1 MKQCLMS
8 NFIPNLPQDNAKTV
22 VMSTNN
28 KELVNRVE
36 ELGIKVL
43 SSENLSKLLIFE
55 QYHTDLQ
62 LLHYNKD
69 TVFVLKECT
78 SLKENLKKYF
88 PNVIEISKNIDKD
101 YPNNVMLNCVVL
113 NDKLICNT
121 KTIAD
126 EVLQMAIKDNL
137 KIINVNQGYTKCST
151 CIANENAIITS
162 DKSIYK
168 SCRNEMD
175 VLLIRQGY
183 IKLSGTD
190 YGFIGGSSFKY
201 NRHTLVFTG
210 NIKLHPDYES
220 IKSFVENHN
229 AELLSLTENTV
240 IDIGSII
247 PID

>member
-1 MKQCLMS
+1 MS
-8 NFIPNLPQDNAKTV
+8 NFIPNLPQDNAKLV

-43 SSENLSKLLIFE
+43 SSVNLSKLLIFE

-62 LLHYNKD
+62 FLHYNKD
-69 TVFVLKECT
+69 TVFVLNECT
-78 SLKENLKKYF
+78 SLKGNLKKYF
-88 PNVIEISKNIDKD
+88 PNAIEISKNIDKD

-113 NDKLICNT
+113 SDKLICNT

-126 EVLQMAIKDNL
+126 EVLQMATNDNL

-151 CIANENAIITS
+151 CIVNENAIITS

-183 IKLSGTD
+183 IELSGTD

-201 NRHTLVFTG
+201 NRNTLIFTG

-220 IKSFVENHN
+220 IKSFAQNHN
-229 AELLSLTENTV
+229 TKLLNLTENKI
-240 IDIGSII
+240 IDIGGII
-247 PID
+247 PIA

>member
-1 MKQCLMS
+1 MS
-8 NFIPNLPQDNAKTV
+8 NFKPNLPQDNAKIV

-36 ELGIKVL
+36 ELGVKVL
-43 SSENLSKLLIFE
+43 PSENLSKLLIFE

-62 LLHYNKD
+62 FLHYNKD

-88 PNVIEISKNIDKD
+88 PNVIEISKNIEKG
-101 YPNNVMLNCVVL
+101 YPNSVMLNCVVL

-121 KTIAD
+121 KTISD

-151 CIANENAIITS
+151 CIVNENAIITS

-183 IKLSGTD
+183 IELSGTD

-201 NRHTLVFTG
+201 NRNTLVFTG
-210 NIKLHPDYES
+210 NIELHPDYES
-220 IKSFVENHN
+220 IKSFAQNHN
-229 AELLSLTENTV
+229 VELLSLTENTM

>member
-1 MKQCLMS
+1 MS
-8 NFIPNLPQDNAKTV
+8 NFKPNLPQDNAKIV
-22 VMSTNN
+22 VTSTNN
-28 KELVNRVE
+28 KELVKRVE
-36 ELGIKVL
+36 ELGVKVL
-43 SSENLSKLLIFE
+43 PSENLSKLLTFE

-62 LLHYNKD
+62 FLHYNKD
-69 TVFVLKECT
+69 TVFVLKDCT

-88 PNVIEISKNIDKD
+88 PNVIEISKNIEID

-137 KIINVNQGYTKCST
+137 KIINANQGYTKCST
-151 CIANENAIITS
+151 CIVNENAIITS

-183 IKLSGTD
+183 IELSGTD

-201 NRHTLVFTG
+201 NRNTLVFTG
-210 NIKLHPDYES
+210 NIELHPDYES
-220 IKSFVENHN
+220 IKSFAQNHN
-229 AELLSLTENTV
+229 VELLSLTENTM

>member
-1 MKQCLMS
+1 MS
-8 NFIPNLPQDNAKTV
+8 NFKPNLPEENAKIV

-28 KELVNRVE
+28 KELVKRVE

-62 LLHYNKD
+62 FLHYNKD

-126 EVLQMAIKDNL
+126 EVLQMAIQDNL

-151 CIANENAIITS
+151 CIVNENAIITS

-183 IKLSGTD
+183 IELSGTD

-201 NRHTLVFTG
+201 NRNTLVFSG
-210 NIKLHPDYES
+210 NVKLHPDYES

-229 AELLSLTENTV
+229 VELFSLTENTM

-247 PID
+247 PIGW

>member
-1 MKQCLMS
+1 MS
-8 NFIPNLPQDNAKTV
+8 NFNPNLPQDNAKIV

-36 ELGIKVL
+36 ELGIKAL

-62 LLHYNKD
+62 FLHYNKD
-69 TVFVLKECT
+69 TVFVLNECT
-78 SLKENLKKYF
+78 CLKENLKKYF
-88 PNVIEISKNIDKD
+88 PNVIEISKNIEKD

-113 NDKLICNT
+113 NDELICNT

-151 CIANENAIITS
+151 CIVNENAIITS

-183 IKLSGTD
+183 IELTGTD

-201 NRHTLVFTG
+201 NRNTLVFTG
-210 NIKLHPDYES
+210 NIKLHPDYKS

-229 AELLSLTENTV
+229 VELLSLTENTM

-247 PID
+247 PIS

>member
-1 MKQCLMS
+1 MS
-8 NFIPNLPQDNAKTV
+8 NFIPNLPQDNAKLV

-36 ELGIKVL
+36 ELKIKVL
-43 SSENLSKLLIFE
+43 PSENLSKLLIFE

-78 SLKENLKKYF
+78 NLKENLKKYF
-88 PNVIEISKNIDKD
+88 PNVIEISKNIEKD

-113 NDKLICNT
+113 NDKLICNS

-137 KIINVNQGYTKCST
+137 KIINANQGYTKCST
-151 CIANENAIITS
+151 CIVNENAIITS

-183 IKLSGTD
+183 IELSGVD
-190 YGFIGGSSFKY
+190 YGFIGGSSFKV
-201 NRHTLVFTG
+201 NKNTLAFTG
-210 NIKLHPDYES
+210 NIKLHPDYEI
-220 IKSFVENHN
+220 IKSFAQNYNV
-229 AELLSLTENTV
+229 ELLSLTENTM

>member
-1 MKQCLMS
+1 MS
-8 NFIPNLPQDNAKTV
+8 NFIPNLPQDNAKIV

-62 LLHYNKD
+62 FLHYNKD

-126 EVLQMAIKDNL
+126 EVLQMAIQDNL

-151 CIANENAIITS
+151 CIVNENAIITS

-183 IKLSGTD
+183 IELSGTD

-201 NRHTLVFTG
+201 NRNTLVFSG
-210 NIKLHPDYES
+210 NVKLHPDYES

-229 AELLSLTENTV
+229 VELLSLTENTM

-247 PID
+247 PIG

>member
-1 MKQCLMS
+1 MS
-8 NFIPNLPQDNAKTV
+8 NFKPNLPEENAKIV

-28 KELVNRVE
+28 KELVKRVE
-36 ELGIKVL
+36 ELGVKVL
-43 SSENLSKLLIFE
+43 LSENLSKLLIFE

-62 LLHYNKD
+62 FLHYNKD

-88 PNVIEISKNIDKD
+88 PNVIEISKNIEKD

-113 NDKLICNT
+113 NDKLICNI

-137 KIINVNQGYTKCST
+137 KIINANQGYTKCST
-151 CIANENAIITS
+151 CIVNENAIITS

-183 IKLSGTD
+183 IELSGTD

-201 NRHTLVFTG
+201 NRNTVVFTG
-210 NIKLHPDYES
+210 NIELHPDYES
-220 IKSFVENHN
+220 IKSFAQNHN
-229 AELLSLTENTV
+229 VELLSLTENTM

-247 PID
+247 PIG

>member
-1 MKQCLMS
+1 MS
-8 NFIPNLPQDNAKTV
+8 NFNPNLPQDNAKIV
-22 VMSTNN
+22 VMSTN
-28 KELVNRVE
+28 KKVLVKRVE

-62 LLHYNKD
+62 FLHYNKD

-78 SLKENLKKYF
+78 SLKESLKKYF
-88 PNVIEISKNIDKD
+88 PNVIEISQSVDKD

-151 CIANENAIITS
+151 CIINENTIITS

-183 IKLSGTD
+183 IELTGTD

-201 NRHTLVFTG
+201 NRNKLVFTG
-210 NIKLHPDYES
+210 NIELHPDYES

-229 AELLSLTENTV
+229 VELLSLTENTM

-247 PID
+247 PIG

>member
-1 MKQCLMS
+1 MS
-8 NFIPNLPQDNAKTV
+8 NFKPNLPQDNAKIV

-36 ELGIKVL
+36 ELGVKVL
-43 SSENLSKLLIFE
+43 PSENLSKLLIFE

-62 LLHYNKD
+62 FLHYNKD
-69 TVFVLKECT
+69 TVFVLKVCT

-126 EVLQMAIKDNL
+126 EVLQMAIRDNL

-151 CIANENAIITS
+151 CIVNENAIITS

-183 IKLSGTD
+183 IELQGTD

-201 NRHTLVFTG
+201 NRNTLVFTG
-210 NIKLHPDYES
+210 NIELHPDYES
-220 IKSFVENHN
+220 IKSFAQNYSV
-229 AELLSLTENTV
+229 ELLSLTENTM

>member
-1 MKQCLMS
+1 MS
-8 NFIPNLPQDNAKTV
+8 NFNPNLPQDNAKIV

-28 KELVNRVE
+28 KVLVNRVE

-55 QYHTDLQ
+55 QCHTDLQ

-88 PNVIEISKNIDKD
+88 PNVIEISKNIEKD

-113 NDKLICNT
+113 NGKLICNT

-126 EVLQMAIKDNL
+126 EVLEMAIRDNL

-151 CIANENAIITS
+151 CIVNENAIITS

-183 IKLSGTD
+183 IELTGVD

-201 NRHTLVFTG
+201 NRNTLVFSG

-220 IKSFVENHN
+220 IKSFAQNHN
-229 AELLSLTENTV
+229 VELLSLTENTM

>member
-1 MKQCLMS
+1 MN
-8 NFIPNLPQDNAKTV
+8 NFRPNLPQENVKV
-22 VMSTNN
+22 VAMTNYN
-28 KELVNRVE
+28 KQLIHILKEYNIE
-36 ELGIKVL
+36 IIN
-43 SSENLSKLLIFE
+43 SENISCLLPFE

-62 LLHYNKD
+62 FLHYNKD

-88 PNVIEISKNIDKD
+88 LNVIEISKNIDKD

-113 NDKLICNT
+113 NDKLICNK
-121 KTIAD
+121 KTIAN

-151 CIANENAIITS
+151 CIVNENAIITS

-168 SCRNEMD
+168 SCRNEMN

-201 NRHTLVFTG
+201 NRNTLVFTG
-210 NIKLHPDYES
+210 NIKLHPDYEN
-220 IKSFVENHN
+220 IKSFAQNHN
-229 AELLSLTENTV
+229 VELFSLTENAI

-247 PID
+247 PIA

>member
-1 MKQCLMS
+1 MS
-8 NFIPNLPQDNAKTV
+8 NFIPNLPQDNVKIV

-43 SSENLSKLLIFE
+43 PSENLSKLLIFE

-121 KTIAD
+121 KTITD
-126 EVLQMAIKDNL
+126 EVLQMAIRDNL

-151 CIANENAIITS
+151 CIVNENAIITS

-201 NRHTLVFTG
+201 NRNTLVFTG
-210 NIKLHPDYES
+210 NIKLHPDYEN

-229 AELLSLTENTV
+229 VELLSLTENTM

>member
-1 MKQCLMS
+1 MS
-8 NFIPNLPQDNAKTV
+8 NFKPNLPQDNAKIV
-22 VMSTNN
+22 VISTNN

-36 ELGIKVL
+36 ELGVKVL
-43 SSENLSKLLIFE
+43 PSENLSKLLTFE

-62 LLHYNKD
+62 FLHYNKD

-113 NDKLICNT
+113 NDKLICNS

-137 KIINVNQGYTKCST
+137 KIINANQGYTKCST
-151 CIANENAIITS
+151 CIVNENAIITS

-183 IKLSGTD
+183 IELLGTD

-201 NRHTLVFTG
+201 NRNTLVFTG
-210 NIKLHPDYES
+210 NIELHPDYES
-220 IKSFVENHN
+220 IKSFAQNHN
-229 AELLSLTENTV
+229 VELLSLTENTM

-247 PID
+247 PIDW

>member
-1 MKQCLMS
+1 MS
-8 NFIPNLPQDNAKTV
+8 NFIPNLPQDNAKIV

-36 ELGIKVL
+36 ALGIKVL
-43 SSENLSKLLIFE
+43 SSENLSKLLTFE

-62 LLHYNKD
+62 FLHYNKD

-78 SLKENLKKYF
+78 SLEENLKKYF

-151 CIANENAIITS
+151 CIVNENAIITS

-168 SCRNEMD
+168 SCRNEID

-183 IKLSGTD
+183 IELSGTD

-201 NRHTLVFTG
+201 NRNTLVFTG

-229 AELLSLTENTV
+229 VELLSLTENTM

-247 PID
+247 PIGW

>member
-1 MKQCLMS
+1 MS
-8 NFIPNLPQDNAKTV
+8 NFNPNLPQDNAKIV

-62 LLHYNKD
+62 FLHYNKD

-121 KTIAD
+121 KTISD

-151 CIANENAIITS
+151 CIVSENAIITS

-183 IKLSGTD
+183 IELTGTD

-201 NRHTLVFTG
+201 NRNTLVFSG

-229 AELLSLTENTV
+229 VELLSLTENTM

-247 PID
+247 PIG

>member
-1 MKQCLMS
+1 MS
-8 NFIPNLPQDNAKTV
+8 NFKPNLPEENAKIV

-36 ELGIKVL
+36 ELGVKVL
-43 SSENLSKLLIFE
+43 PSENLNKLLIFE

-62 LLHYNKD
+62 FLHYNKD

-113 NDKLICNT
+113 NDKLICNS

-137 KIINVNQGYTKCST
+137 KIINANQGYTKCST
-151 CIANENAIITS
+151 CIVNENAIITS

-183 IKLSGTD
+183 IELPGTD

-201 NRHTLVFTG
+201 NRNTLVFTG

-220 IKSFVENHN
+220 IKSFAQNYNV
-229 AELLSLTENTV
+229 ELLSLTENTM

-247 PID
+247 PIDW

>member
-1 MKQCLMS
+1 MS
-8 NFIPNLPQDNAKTV
+8 NFKPNLPQDNAKIV

-62 LLHYNKD
+62 FLHYNKD

-88 PNVIEISKNIDKD
+88 PNVIEISKNIEKD

-113 NDKLICNT
+113 NGKLICNT

-137 KIINVNQGYTKCST
+137 KIINVNQGYIKCST
-151 CIANENAIITS
+151 CIVNENAIITS

-183 IKLSGTD
+183 IELSGTD

-201 NRHTLVFTG
+201 NRNTLVFSG

-229 AELLSLTENTV
+229 VELLSLTEKTM

>member
-1 MKQCLMS
+1 MS
-8 NFIPNLPQDNAKTV
+8 NFKPNLPEENAKIV

-28 KELVNRVE
+28 KELVKRVE
-36 ELGIKVL
+36 ELGVKVL
-43 SSENLSKLLIFE
+43 LSENLSKLLIFE

-121 KTIAD
+121 KTISD

-151 CIANENAIITS
+151 CIVNENAIITS

-183 IKLSGTD
+183 IELPGTD
-190 YGFIGGSSFKY
+190 YGFIGGSSFKC
-201 NRHTLVFTG
+201 NRNTLVFTG

-220 IKSFVENHN
+220 IKSFAQNHN
-229 AELLSLTENTV
+229 VELLSLTENTM

>member
-1 MKQCLMS
+1 MS
-8 NFIPNLPQDNAKTV
+8 NFKPNLPEENAKIV

-28 KELVNRVE
+28 KKLVNRVE

-62 LLHYNKD
+62 FLHYNKD
-69 TVFVLKECT
+69 TVFVLNECT
-78 SLKENLKKYF
+78 NIKENLKKYF

-126 EVLQMAIKDNL
+126 EVLQVAIRDNL

-151 CIANENAIITS
+151 CIVNENAIITS

-183 IKLSGTD
+183 IELTGVD

-201 NRHTLVFTG
+201 NRNTLVFTG
-210 NIKLHPDYES
+210 NIELHPDYES

-229 AELLSLTENTV
+229 VELLSLTENTM

-247 PID
+247 PIG

>member
-1 MKQCLMS
+1 MS
-8 NFIPNLPQDNAKTV
+8 NFIPNLPQDNAKLV

-36 ELGIKVL
+36 ELKIKVL
-43 SSENLSKLLIFE
+43 PSENLSKLLIFE

-78 SLKENLKKYF
+78 NLKENLKKYF
-88 PNVIEISKNIDKD
+88 PNVIEISKNIEKD

-113 NDKLICNT
+113 NDKLICNS

-137 KIINVNQGYTKCST
+137 KIINANQGYTKCST
-151 CIANENAIITS
+151 CIVNENAIITS

-183 IKLSGTD
+183 IELSGVD
-190 YGFIGGSSFKY
+190 YGFIGGSSFKV
-201 NRHTLVFTG
+201 NKNTLAFTG
-210 NIKLHPDYES
+210 NIKLHPDYEI
-220 IKSFVENHN
+220 IKSFAQNYNV
-229 AELLSLTENTV
+229 ELLSLTENTM

-247 PID
+247 PIDW

>member
-1 MKQCLMS
+1 MS
-8 NFIPNLPQDNAKTV
+8 NFKPNLPQDNAKIV

-28 KELVNRVE
+28 KELVKRVE
-36 ELGIKVL
+36 ELGVKVL
-43 SSENLSKLLIFE
+43 PSENLSKLLIFE

-62 LLHYNKD
+62 FLHYNKD
-69 TVFVLKECT
+69 TIFVLKECT

-126 EVLQMAIKDNL
+126 EVLQMATNDNL

-151 CIANENAIITS
+151 CIVNENAIITS

-175 VLLIRQGY
+175 ILLIRQGY
-183 IKLSGTD
+183 IELSGTD

-201 NRHTLVFTG
+201 NRNTLAFTG
-210 NIKLHPDYES
+210 NIKLHPDYAS
-220 IKSFVENHN
+220 IKSFAQNHN
-229 AELLSLTENTV
+229 VELLSLTENTM

>member
-1 MKQCLMS
+1 MS
-8 NFIPNLPQDNAKTV
+8 NFIPNLPQDNAKIV

-62 LLHYNKD
+62 FLHYNKD

-151 CIANENAIITS
+151 CIVNENAIITS

-183 IKLSGTD
+183 IELTGVD
-190 YGFIGGSSFKY
+190 YGFIGGSSFKC
-201 NRHTLVFTG
+201 NRNTLVFTG
-210 NIKLHPDYES
+210 NIELHPDYES
-220 IKSFVENHN
+220 VKSFVENHN
-229 AELLSLTENTV
+229 VELLSLIENTM

-247 PID
+247 PIG

>member
-1 MKQCLMS
+1 MS
-8 NFIPNLPQDNAKTV
+8 NFNPNLPQENAKIV

-55 QYHTDLQ
+55 QYHADLQ
-62 LLHYNKD
+62 FLHYNKD

-121 KTIAD
+121 KTIAN

-151 CIANENAIITS
+151 CIVNENAIITS

-183 IKLSGTD
+183 IELPEND

-201 NRHTLVFTG
+201 NRNTLVFTG

-220 IKSFVENHN
+220 IKSFAQNHN
-229 AELLSLTENTV
+229 VELFSLTENTM

>member
-1 MKQCLMS
+1 MS
-8 NFIPNLPQDNAKTV
+8 NFKPNLPQDNAKIV

-62 LLHYNKD
+62 FLHYNKD

-88 PNVIEISKNIDKD
+88 PNVIEISKNIEKD

-113 NDKLICNT
+113 NGKLICNT

-137 KIINVNQGYTKCST
+137 KIINVNQGYIKCST
-151 CIANENAIITS
+151 CIVNENAIITS

-201 NRHTLVFTG
+201 NRNTLVFTG

-229 AELLSLTENTV
+229 VELLSLTENTM

-247 PID
+247 PIG

>member
-1 MKQCLMS
+1 MS
-8 NFIPNLPQDNAKTV
+8 NFNPNLPQDNAKIV

-151 CIANENAIITS
+151 CIVNENAIITS

-201 NRHTLVFTG
+201 NRNTLVFTG

-229 AELLSLTENTV
+229 AELLSLTENKI

>member
-1 MKQCLMS
+1 MS
-8 NFIPNLPQDNAKTV
+8 NFKPNLPEENAKIV

-28 KELVNRVE
+28 KELVKRVE
-36 ELGIKVL
+36 KLGVKVL
-43 SSENLSKLLIFE
+43 PSENLSKLLIFE

-62 LLHYNKD
+62 FLHYNKD

-88 PNVIEISKNIDKD
+88 PNVIEISKNIEKD

-121 KTIAD
+121 KTIPD
-126 EVLQMAIKDNL
+126 EVLQMSIRDNL

-151 CIANENAIITS
+151 CIVSENAIITS

-183 IKLSGTD
+183 IELTGTD

-201 NRHTLVFTG
+201 NRNTLVFTG

-220 IKSFVENHN
+220 IKSFAQNHN
-229 AELLSLTENTV
+229 VELLSLTENTM

>member
-1 MKQCLMS
+1 MS
-8 NFIPNLPQDNAKTV
+8 NFKPNLPEENAKIV

-28 KELVNRVE
+28 KELVKRVE
-36 ELGIKVL
+36 ELGVKVL

-62 LLHYNKD
+62 FLHYNKD

-88 PNVIEISKNIDKD
+88 PNVIEISKNIEKD

-113 NDKLICNT
+113 NDKLICNI

-137 KIINVNQGYTKCST
+137 KIINANQGYTKCST
-151 CIANENAIITS
+151 CIVNENAIITS

-183 IKLSGTD
+183 IELSGTD

-201 NRHTLVFTG
+201 NRNTVVFTG
-210 NIKLHPDYES
+210 NIELHPDYES
-220 IKSFVENHN
+220 IKSFAQNHN
-229 AELLSLTENTV
+229 AELLSLTENKI

>member
-1 MKQCLMS
+1 MS
-8 NFIPNLPQDNAKTV
+8 NFKPNLPQDNAKIV

-28 KELVNRVE
+28 KELVKRVE
-36 ELGIKVL
+36 ELGVKDL
-43 SSENLSKLLIFE
+43 PSENLSKLLIFE

-62 LLHYNKD
+62 FLHYNKD

-101 YPNNVMLNCVVL
+101 YPNNVMLNCIVL
-113 NDKLICNT
+113 NDKLICNS
-121 KTIAD
+121 KSIAD

-151 CIANENAIITS
+151 CIVNENAIITS

-183 IKLSGTD
+183 IELTGTD

-201 NRHTLVFTG
+201 NRNTLVFTG

-220 IKSFVENHN
+220 IKSFAQNHN
-229 AELLSLTENTV
+229 VELLSLTENTM

>member
-1 MKQCLMS
+1 MS
-8 NFIPNLPQDNAKTV
+8 NFIPNLPDDNAKLV

-43 SSENLSKLLIFE
+43 SSENLGKLLIFE

-62 LLHYNKD
+62 FLHYNKD
-69 TVFVLKECT
+69 TVFVLNECT
-78 SLKENLKKYF
+78 SLKGNLKKYF
-88 PNVIEISKNIDKD
+88 PNVIEISKNIEKD
-101 YPNNVMLNCVVL
+101 YSNNVMLNCVVL
-113 NDKLICNT
+113 NDKLICNS

-126 EVLQMAIKDNL
+126 EVLQVAIKDNL

-151 CIANENAIITS
+151 CIVNENAIITS

-183 IKLSGTD
+183 IELSGVD
-190 YGFIGGSSFKY
+190 YGFIGGSSFKV
-201 NRHTLVFTG
+201 NKNTLAFTG
-210 NIKLHPDYES
+210 NIKLHPDYEI
-220 IKSFVENHN
+220 IKSFAQNYNV
-229 AELLSLTENTV
+229 ELLSLTENTM

>member
-1 MKQCLMS
+1 MS
-8 NFIPNLPQDNAKTV
+8 NFNPNLPQDNAKIV

-62 LLHYNKD
+62 FLHYNKD
-69 TVFVLKECT
+69 TVFVLNECT

-88 PNVIEISKNIDKD
+88 PNVIEISKNIEKD

-113 NDKLICNT
+113 NGKLICNT

-151 CIANENAIITS
+151 CIVNENAIITS

-183 IKLSGTD
+183 IKLAGTD

-201 NRHTLVFTG
+201 NTNTLVFSG

-220 IKSFVENHN
+220 IKSFAQNHN
-229 AELLSLTENTV
+229 VELLSLTENTM

-247 PID
+247 PIG

>member
-1 MKQCLMS
+1 MS
-8 NFIPNLPQDNAKTV
+8 NFIPNLPQDNAKIV

-36 ELGIKVL
+36 ELKIKVL
-43 SSENLSKLLIFE
+43 PSENLSKLLIFE

-62 LLHYNKD
+62 FLHYNKD
-69 TVFVLKECT
+69 TVFVLNECT

-88 PNVIEISKNIDKD
+88 PNVIEISKNIDKN

-126 EVLQMAIKDNL
+126 EVLQIAVHDNL

-151 CIANENAIITS
+151 CIVNENAIITS

-183 IKLSGTD
+183 IELTGTN

-201 NRHTLVFTG
+201 NRNTLVFSG

-229 AELLSLTENTV
+229 VELLSLTENTM

-247 PID
+247 PIG

>member
-1 MKQCLMS
+1 MS
-8 NFIPNLPQDNAKTV
+8 NFNPNLPQDNAKIV

-88 PNVIEISKNIDKD
+88 PNVIEISKNIDKN

-137 KIINVNQGYTKCST
+137 KIINVNQGYAKCST
-151 CIANENAIITS
+151 CIVNENAIITS

-175 VLLIRQGY
+175 ALLIRQGY
-183 IKLSGTD
+183 IELSGTD

-201 NRHTLVFTG
+201 NRNTVVFSG

-220 IKSFVENHN
+220 IKSFAQNHN
-229 AELLSLTENTV
+229 VELLILTENTM

>member
-1 MKQCLMS
+1 MS
-8 NFIPNLPQDNAKTV
+8 NFKPNLPQDNAIIV

-36 ELGIKVL
+36 ELGVKVL
-43 SSENLSKLLIFE
+43 PSENLSKLLTFE

-88 PNVIEISKNIDKD
+88 SNVIEISKNIDKN

-151 CIANENAIITS
+151 CIVNENAIITS

-168 SCRNEMD
+168 SCKNEMD

-183 IKLSGTD
+183 IELTGTD

-201 NRHTLVFTG
+201 NRNTLVFSG
-210 NIKLHPDYES
+210 NIELHPDYES
-220 IKSFVENHN
+220 IKSFAENHN
-229 AELLSLTENTV
+229 VELLSLTENTM